1 MEFALS
7 EPPQPS
13 SARPE
18 DSVTL
23 DLNRP
28 KIPPLVGL
36 YDPSRP
42 ERKGWRIGMSSLALL
57 ELRAGLIVS
66 SSAYLSVFSTPG
78 LILSELYSKS
88 NPVSRIL
95 FGALLVLGIL
105 LLVLESFVLGFGIR
119 ISAGITSA
127 VRALHRGARRIAA
140 GDLDTPIAIPN
151 EDELGDLAAAVNEMA
166 AGVKR
171 GRAEASKREALERE
185 LAVAREI
192 QERLLPH
199 VMPAV
204 PGFEISGASL
214 PSQQVGGDYFD
225 FLDLEDGRLGI
236 AIADVSGKGIPAALL
251 MANLQA
257 ILRGQAEERGDV
269 SAVLARV
276 NSFLVRSTDPHMF
289 VTFFYGILD
298 RVKGVFLSSNA
309 GHNPPLLLR
318 VDGTIEWLSAGGLLL
333 GFLAGQD
340 YAQQA
345 TELRPGDVVVLFTDG
360 ITEASD
366 PGAPDRP
373 DRFFGEERLIEV
385 VRRSAGLTAGEIQ
398 AAILDAVA
406 AHTAGAPQSDDI
418 TLVVFKRRRE
428 GEE

>member
-1 MEFALS
+1 M
-7 EPPQPS
+7 
-13 SARPE
+13 
-18 DSVTL
+18 
-23 DLNRP
+23 
-28 KIPPLVGL
+28 
-36 YDPSRP
+36 
-42 ERKGWRIGMSSLALL
+42 
-57 ELRAGLIVS
+57 
-66 SSAYLSVFSTPG
+66 
-78 LILSELYSKS
+78 
-88 NPVSRIL
+88 SRIL

-105 LLVLESFVLGFGIR
+105 LLVMESFVLGFGIR

-140 GDLDTPIAIPN
+140 GDLDTPIEIPN

-318 VDGTIEWLSAGGLLL
+318 ADGTIERLSAGGLLL
-333 GFLAGQD
+333 GFMAGQD

-366 PGAPDRP
+366 PGTPDRP

-398 AAILDAVA
+398 TAILDAVA

-428 GEE
+428 GEG